1 MSSFIVGFQLHGT
14 NVYETIINTV
24 ILSGILWAYFSYI
37 LYRGLRFDHGK
48 VKWRWPKISISD
60 ISDAVSNSGVSIP
73 DLSDGFD
80 VGEGCL
86 GAILGI
92 AVSIIAIII
101 LVVLIYLGVEIGIF
115 VSLIIAIPMY
125 WLFRYSAR
133 LVIVNSRKCENN
145 LIKSMMVAIKFAV
158 IYSALMGIIF
168 SLFNYW
174 ATKNV

>member
-1 MSSFIVGFQLHGT
+1 MRTVRFFHIPKCSLTANIVSLIAVCLISSFIVGFRLHGT
-14 NVYETIINTV
+14 NLNETIINTV

-60 ISDAVSNSGVSIP
+60 ISDAVSNSDVSIP
-73 DLSDGFD
+73 DLPGGFD

-92 AVSIIAIII
+92 AVSIIAVIV
-101 LVVLIYLGVEIGIF
+101 LVVLIYLGIEIGIF

-133 LVIVNSRKCENN
+133 LVIVN
-145 LIKSMMVAIKFAV
+145 
-158 IYSALMGIIF
+158 
-168 SLFNYW
+168 
-174 ATKNV
+174 